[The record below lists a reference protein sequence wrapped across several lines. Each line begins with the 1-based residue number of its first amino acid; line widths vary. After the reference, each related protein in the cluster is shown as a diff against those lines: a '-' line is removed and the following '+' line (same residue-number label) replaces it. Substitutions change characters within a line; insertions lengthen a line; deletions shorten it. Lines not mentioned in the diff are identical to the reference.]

1 MKTRLAPFLAGLPF
15 ILAGCATGG
24 APASSSEATVMP
36 PTSAPTL
43 TTPSPTPVELTIY
56 AAASLKGALEAAK
69 PVYEAANPGTALTI
83 ATDASSALAAQI
95 EQGAPADVFLSADTK
110 NPQALVDKGLADGPL
125 VDFADNDLTIVVP
138 IGNPAGIAKPADLAK
153 PGIKIIAAGDEV
165 PITKYANQLI
175 GNLAKEPGYPTDYA
189 AKYRDNVVS
198 KEDNVKAVLGKLELG
213 EGDAAIVYVTDAKAS
228 TLVADIGGVPE
239 SANVIATYG
248 GVVITES
255 PNRRAATSF
264 LTWLA
269 GRDGQAILS
278 GYGFQPPLP

>member
-1 MKTRLAPFLAGLPF
+1 MKARLAPCLAALPLV
-15 ILAGCATGG
+15 LAACATGG
-24 APASSSEATVMP
+24 APAPSSGASVVPPATATA
-36 PTSAPTL
+36 PTS
-43 TTPSPTPVELTIY
+43 PSPTPVELTVY

-69 PVYEAANPGTALTI
+69 PVYEAANPGTSLTI

-110 NPQALVDKGLADGPL
+110 NPQALVDKGLADGPP
-125 VDFADNDLTIVVP
+125 VDFADNELTIVVP
-138 IGNPAGIAKPADLAK
+138 IGNPAGISTPADLAR

-175 GNLAKEPGYPTDYA
+175 GNLAKEPGYPADYVTA
-189 AKYRDNVVS
+189 YQDNVVS

-248 GVVITES
+248 GVVITQS
-255 PNRRAATSF
+255 PNKPAATSF
-264 LTWLA
+264 LTWFA
-269 GRDGQAILS
+269 GRGGQAILS
-278 GYGFQPPLP
+278 GYGFQPPTP